1 MTSEAMTQ
9 VSSNNTAQRE
19 TEFHDAWAN
28 NTSIENVLVREC
40 FEAATAME
48 NHFILSRMGQ
58 LKGKRLLDVGSG
70 LGESSVYFALQGA
83 RVTMV
88 DISPGMVQ
96 TGHDIA
102 KKYGV
107 EVEGFVSSAEE
118 LDVPAESY
126 DLVYIA
132 NTIHHV
138 QNRELLFQ
146 KIHRALKPGG
156 RFFSFDPIAYNPVI
170 NVYRRMATDVR
181 TEDESPLTAR
191 DLKLARKYFP
201 DVQHREFWIST
212 LALFLKYY
220 AFDRVHPNQ
229 DRYWKRILRE
239 TPESLSWWMPLRSL
253 DALLT
258 RIPAVRWL
266 AWNMVM
272 WGQKA

>member
-9 VSSNNTAQRE
+9 PSSNNTAQRE

-28 NTSIENVLVREC
+28 STSVENVLVREC
-40 FEAATAME
+40 FEAPTAME
-48 NHFILSRMGQ
+48 NQFILSRMGA

-83 RVTMV
+83 RVTMT

-96 TGHDIA
+96 TGHEIA

-107 EVEGFVSSAEE
+107 EVEGIVSSAEE

-138 QNRELLFQ
+138 QDRELLFQ
-146 KIHRALKPGG
+146 KIHRALKPSG

-170 NVYRRMATDVR
+170 NLYRRMATEVR

-191 DLKLARKYFP
+191 DLKLAKKYFP

-212 LALFLKYY
+212 LTLFCKYY
-220 AFDRVHPNQ
+220 AFDRIHPNQ

-253 DALLT
+253 DELLT